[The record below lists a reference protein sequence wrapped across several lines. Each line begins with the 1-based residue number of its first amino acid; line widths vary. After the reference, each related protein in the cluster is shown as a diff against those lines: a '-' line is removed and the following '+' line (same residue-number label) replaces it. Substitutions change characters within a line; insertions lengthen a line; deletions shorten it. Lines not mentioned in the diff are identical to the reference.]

1 MFAMLTNRI
10 TRAISLLKN
19 LEWGGAVNDEYS
31 DFSAFLGGKV
41 LVTPLSINLID
52 QDFPTTLRAVLS

>member
-1 MFAMLTNRI
+1 VFAMLTNRI

-41 LVTPLSINLID
+41 LVTPLSTNLTEL
-52 QDFPTTLRAVLS
+52 DF